1 MNNNISN
8 NRLLVNKV
16 KEQSLPYWLKAL
28 ICKTVGYFNGDLYR
42 FALNSSN
49 ELFLTLEH
57 KTTTRLITIVS
68 RAYYS
73 EIAKN
78 YPVENNSELKK
89 LLSLEYGL
97 SNNTFYHVWGGS
109 KGQNQVNIWQ
119 FFSKTPDSLIK
130 LPETLVLSQLL
141 NNSEVMLSNSV
152 SDKDTSLYIARNQQS
167 IHSALQTP
175 IVNSVTRFSM
185 AAGLPMVEGEVLL
198 AKNEKPQQLA
208 NGLMK
213 VKLNTLFSFIK
224 KVDGKNSLP
233 LLKKVMLPIA
243 AASFIYL
250 LATSTFLL
258 YKQGILE
265 EQLNEKSSL
274 VSSALQQQQAFDHD
288 FSRYQALKQFANTQK
303 IRSGLWIIMADVF
316 SKAKITNVR
325 TVDERYVIR
334 GSVDKATDLLEHIS
348 NHANVKNSKFDFP
361 IRKGRGVEVFVISF
375 ELSNILSIDNKAA
388 SKELLISAKESTN
401 G

>member
-1 MNNNISN
+1 
-8 NRLLVNKV
+8 
-16 KEQSLPYWLKAL
+16 
-28 ICKTVGYFNGDLYR
+28 
-42 FALNSSN
+42 
-49 ELFLTLEH
+49 
-57 KTTTRLITIVS
+57 
-68 RAYYS
+68 
-73 EIAKN
+73 
-78 YPVENNSELKK
+78 
-89 LLSLEYGL
+89 
-97 SNNTFYHVWGGS
+97 
-109 KGQNQVNIWQ
+109 
-119 FFSKTPDSLIK
+119 
-130 LPETLVLSQLL
+130 
-141 NNSEVMLSNSV
+141 
-152 SDKDTSLYIARNQQS
+152 
-167 IHSALQTP
+167 
-175 IVNSVTRFSM
+175 
-185 AAGLPMVEGEVLL
+185 
-198 AKNEKPQQLA
+198 
-208 NGLMK
+208 MK
-213 VKLNTLFSFIK
+213 VNLNTLFSFIK

-388 SKELLISAKESTN
+388 SKALLISAKESTN

>member
-42 FALNSSN
+42 FALNASN

-388 SKELLISAKESTN
+388 SKALLISAKESTN